1 VAWISVQS
9 PLSQA
14 DGPTDEDGL
23 TQAWDDIH
31 NNRLPTTAD
40 LDALAREYNILTG
53 KWMVFAPHR
62 QVDSLWAQIA
72 SATNAGKLGI
82 AAKVSPRNEANSHVV
97 CVYTQNYTYRNDVY
111 RVRGC
116 LRRLGV
122 DWRIT
127 YKPDIYTHCDVY
139 ANNAWGIAPTRYHS

>member
-1 VAWISVQS
+1 
-9 PLSQA
+9 
-14 DGPTDEDGL
+14 
-23 TQAWDDIH
+23 
-31 NNRLPTTAD
+31 
-40 LDALAREYNILTG
+40 
-53 KWMVFAPHR
+53 MVFAPHR

-111 RVRGC
+111 KVRGG

-122 DWRIT
+122 DWKIT